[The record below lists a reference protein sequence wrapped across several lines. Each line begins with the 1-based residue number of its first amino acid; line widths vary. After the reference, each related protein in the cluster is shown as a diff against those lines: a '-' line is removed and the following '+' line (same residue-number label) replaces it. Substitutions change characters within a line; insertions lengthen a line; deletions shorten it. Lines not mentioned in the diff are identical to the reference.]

1 MFFVFLLQTEVI
13 TGDSYNYPVPYVRRI
28 LYSAPRQLEDLLED
42 MYVVRQ
48 GPDGLVT
55 ISVVLVEGG
64 QSGDTDHAQEEEQTA
79 PSHAH
84 SSYTHCC
91 HGG

>member
-1 MFFVFLLQTEVI
+1 
-13 TGDSYNYPVPYVRRI
+13 
-28 LYSAPRQLEDLLED
+28 

-48 GPDGLVT
+48 GPGSLVT